1 MLGYCE
7 KGLNCDKQHIRECPD
22 FAETG
27 DCTQKGCKLPHV
39 IRANRTRKA
48 AISAVSDASSSSG
61 QSRPVDSSGSDAN
74 SPSAQRTVLEAELG
88 DEFISLTF
96 NESDDEESDSDDSE
110 EEADDDGEENMDEEN
125 NNDGDADSGPDL
137 GSRDDIEM
145 Q

>member
-39 IRANRTRKA
+39 IRANRNRKA

-61 QSRPVDSSGSDAN
+61 PVNRSGSDAN
-74 SPSAQRTVLEAELG
+74 PPPAQRTVLQAQLG

-96 NESDDEESDSDDSE
+96 NESDDEESASDESE
-110 EEADDDGEENMDEEN
+110 EEEDDEENPGEENNDDDDDMDK
-125 NNDGDADSGPDL
+125 SPDL
-137 GSRDDIEM
+137 NGRDDVEM